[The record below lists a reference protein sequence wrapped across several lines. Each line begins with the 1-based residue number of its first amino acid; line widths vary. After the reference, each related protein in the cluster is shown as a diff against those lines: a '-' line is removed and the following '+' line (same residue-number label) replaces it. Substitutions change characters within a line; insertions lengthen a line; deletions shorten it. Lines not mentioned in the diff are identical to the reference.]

1 MSDFER
7 HVRRRRQRE
16 RDVHRADRAVGAF
29 IVWVVVGVIA
39 LVLAL
44 VIFQSTA
51 LVVVVGA
58 VAAIAI
64 LWRVLM
70 RPQR

>member
-29 IVWVVVGVIA
+29 IVSAVVGVIA

>member
-16 RDVHRADRAVGAF
+16 RDVLRADRAVGAF

>member
-1 MSDFER
+1 MSEFER
-7 HVRRRRQRE
+7 RVRRRRQRE

-29 IVWVVVGVIA
+29 TLWVVVGVIA

-44 VIFQSTA
+44 LVFQSTA

-64 LWRVLM
+64 LWRLLL
-70 RPQR
+70 RSQA

>member
-7 HVRRRRQRE
+7 HMRRRRQHE

-29 IVWVVVGVIA
+29 IAWVVVGAIA

-44 VIFQSTA
+44 LIFQSTA
-51 LVVVVGA
+51 LVVIVAA

-70 RPQR
+70 RSQR